1 MARYFTLE
9 EANATVEQIRPWIKE
24 ILETRQRI
32 MDRMPEVWPVVAR
45 SLGNGGSPIAS
56 AVDRDYR
63 RIDDLYH
70 RILDLGVEIK
80 DVNTGLVDFRSLR
93 DEREVYLCWQYGE
106 DRIRYWHDI
115 EAGFAGRQPL

>member
-1 MARYFTLE
+1 MDRHFTLA
-9 EANATVEQIRPWIKE
+9 EANAVVEQIRPWIKE
-24 ILETRQRI
+24 ILDTRQRI
-32 MDRMPEVWPVVAR
+32 LDRMPEVWPVLAR

-70 RILDLGVEIK
+70 RITAMGVEIK
-80 DVNTGLVDFRSLR
+80 DVNTGLIDFPSLR
-93 DEREVYLCWQYGE
+93 DDRVVYLCWQYNE
-106 DRIRYWHDI
+106 ERILYWHDI